1 MDRQMN
7 MSNKPMDRLQAG
19 HKHMDR
25 QDNETEG
32 DRNRGQT
39 QGVRQ
44 MKRSHTGPNA
54 HGQTDRQRGNETGT
68 DTWCHTDEHMDGQTD
83 REEMTPKNRQRD

>member
-54 HGQTDRQRGNETGT
+54 HGQTDRGGT
-68 DTWCHTDEHMDGQTD
+68 KQGQTHGVIQMNTWMD
-83 REEMTPKNRQRD
+83 RQTERK